1 MGNLAR
7 YTAAD
12 LPALMESINRNSIGM
27 DEYFDRLFNLHETTK
42 NYPPF
47 NLVTVSNVESRLE
60 LALAGFRKAEVNV
73 YTQDGK
79 LFVEGQKEDT
89 ESETTYV
96 HRGMAQRSFTRTWT
110 LAEDTEVRS
119 VEFEDGLLSIVLG
132 RIVPEHHQK
141 KNLVLNNRGL
151 PCKYRRRRGVTGTIQ
166 FDNPLFYWYNELRTL
181 GTNDCKTCITQIW

>member
-1 MGNLAR
+1 MGNLTR

-12 LPALMESINRNSIGM
+12 LPALMERINKNSIGM
-27 DEYFDRLFNLHETTK
+27 DEYFDRLFALHETTK

-47 NLVTVSNVESRLE
+47 NLVTVSNVESKLE
-60 LALAGFRKAEVNV
+60 LALAGFKKKEVNV

-89 ESETTYV
+89 ETGTEYV

-119 VEFEDGLLSIVLG
+119 VEFADGLLTIVLG
-132 RIVPEHHQK
+132 RVVPEHHQK
-141 KNLVLNNRGL
+141 KVW
-151 PCKYRRRRGVTGTIQ
+151 
-166 FDNPLFYWYNELRTL
+166 F
-181 GTNDCKTCITQIW
+181 

>member
-1 MGNLAR
+1 MIKFNAANL
-7 YTAAD
+7 D
-12 LPALMESINRNSIGM
+12 QLIDSINKNSIGM

-47 NLVTVSNVESRLE
+47 NLVTVSKVESKLE
-60 LALAGFRKAEVNV
+60 IALAGFRKAEVNV

-96 HRGMAQRSFTRTWT
+96 HRGMAQRSFTRSWT

-119 VEFEDGLLSIVLG
+119 VEFEDGLLSIVMG
-132 RIVPEHHQK
+132 RIVPDHHQK
-141 KNLVLNNRGL
+141 KVW
-151 PCKYRRRRGVTGTIQ
+151 
-166 FDNPLFYWYNELRTL
+166 F
-181 GTNDCKTCITQIW
+181 